1 MACRGL
7 LPLFAMQIVLR
18 DGLHRRRRVLRASAA
33 KATELSSDACSIL
46 TRRRLIA
53 ARFAQGRPQSAH
65 RPRSGQASASAQA
78 VQFHKH
84 GLQHSALPL
93 RSDKSSSHHAS
104 VLSVV
109 RLTRVTTRWF
119 VDHRLAQSTPSC
131 PPSPPPRILQSV
143 CGLARRTAT
152 KTRDA

>member
-7 LPLFAMQIVLR
+7 RPLFAMQIVLR

-46 TRRRLIA
+46 SRRRLIA

-65 RPRSGQASASAQA
+65 RPRSGQASANVEWPVVASAQA

-109 RLTRVTTRWF
+109 RLTRVTTPR
-119 VDHRLAQSTPSC
+119 VAP
-131 PPSPPPRILQSV
+131 PPSPPRILQSV